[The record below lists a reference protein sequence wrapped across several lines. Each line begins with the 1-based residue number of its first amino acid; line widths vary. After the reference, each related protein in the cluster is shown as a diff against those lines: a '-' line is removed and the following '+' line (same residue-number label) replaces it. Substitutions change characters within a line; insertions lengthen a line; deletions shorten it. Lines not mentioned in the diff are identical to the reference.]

1 MKIDFDTRIKHVT
14 DSLKYLSLPAILVLS
29 PSNIKFLTGFSG
41 SNCCLLITTQ
51 NIYFFTDSRYLEDS
65 KNKFTSW
72 IVAKYSRDFKEIHKV
87 LNELNIRK
95 VGYEAKK
102 ITQFDFENLTLNSI
116 EIEFVKS
123 DGLIEKIRSVKDEY
137 ELHQINQAIELA
149 DQTMEWILD
158 QSLEG
163 LKEIEVSKMIKKQL
177 LELGADDVSFRT
189 IVATGLNSAV
199 PHHSP
204 DDSIIQSGDC
214 LVIDMG
220 AEIDNYRSDI
230 TRTTFIGN
238 KPQDFDKIYDLVL
251 EAQQIAINSVINGIT
266 GGEIDRLVR
275 NKIEETSPGFSKY
288 FITGLG
294 HGVGLDIHE
303 YPMLISNSSDKIL
316 DNSVF
321 TVEPG
326 LYLTGWGGIRIE
338 DMVLF
343 KDNHV
348 SVLTKSNK

>member
-1 MKIDFDTRIKHVT
+1 MTTDFDTRISLVI
-14 DSLKYLSLPAILVLS
+14 DSLNSRSLPAIIVLN

-41 SNCCLLITTQ
+41 SNSCLLITTQ

-65 KNKFTSW
+65 KNKFSSW
-72 IVAKYSRDFKEIHKV
+72 IVEKYSRDFKEIHQA
-87 LNELNIRK
+87 LYELNIHK
-95 VGYEAKK
+95 IGYESKK
-102 ITQFDFENLTLNSI
+102 ISQFDFENLSFNSM

-123 DGLIEKIRSVKDEY
+123 DGLIEEIRSVKDVC
-137 ELHQINQAIELA
+137 ELHQINQAIEFA
-149 DQTMEWILD
+149 DQTMQWILN
-158 QSLEG
+158 QPLEG

-177 LELGADDVSFRT
+177 LELGADDVAFNT
-189 IVATGLNSAV
+189 IVATGINSAV
-199 PHHSP
+199 PHHLP

-220 AEIDNYRSDI
+220 AEFNSYRSDI

-251 EAQQIAINSVINGIT
+251 EAQEMGIQSVTNGVT

-275 NKIEETSPGFSKY
+275 NKIEEVSPGFSKY

-303 YPMLISNSSDKIL
+303 YPMLIPDSSDKIL
-316 DNSVF
+316 DNSIF

-343 KDNHV
+343 KDNQV